1 MTCNLYDVV
10 WKIFRE
16 YIMDD
21 VLANYSQFS
30 FFWSVFFE
38 MINKMSFELSLV
50 FCLVCNRQK
59 PCLFSRCSEKMTLQ
73 KICTKIGYF
82 LYYWGKWNF
91 VFSKVYSFLD
101 GKWKVNFPPKKVHWN
116 ITFLYDQ
123 QRWYFFSYIS
133 KLKNDISCIIVF
145 Y

>member
-1 MTCNLYDVV
+1 
-10 WKIFRE
+10 
-16 YIMDD
+16 MDD

-59 PCLFSRCSEKMTLQ
+59 PCLFSRYSETMALQ
-73 KICTKIGYF
+73 KKCTEVRYF

-101 GKWKVNFPPKKVHWN
+101 GKQKLKSPLAPTPSHSAPIFSPN
-116 ITFLYDQ
+116 
-123 QRWYFFSYIS
+123 QRKYIEIWRFYMIS
-133 KLKNDISCIIVF
+133 KDDIFFPI
-145 Y
+145 